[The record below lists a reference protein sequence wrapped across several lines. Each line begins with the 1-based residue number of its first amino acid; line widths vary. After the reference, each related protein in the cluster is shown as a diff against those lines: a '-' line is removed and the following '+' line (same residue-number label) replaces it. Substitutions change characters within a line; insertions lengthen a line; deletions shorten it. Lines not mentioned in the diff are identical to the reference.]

1 MKAVN
6 INTEEAS
13 VKWWA
18 ARDAHMKSLANA
30 THYSDDDKL
39 RAERMKYLLELAY
52 SAEGVYIAYG
62 KKGIS
67 IKLNK
72 ARVKNET
79 MLKAA
84 EQIWDEE
91 GVTKKVSAQ
100 GVIYRFTA

>member
-1 MKAVN
+1 MKALDL
-6 INTEEAS
+6 NTTEAP

-18 ARDAHMKSLANA
+18 ARDAHMRSLANA

-39 RAERMKYLLELAY
+39 RAERMKYVLELAY
-52 SAEGVYIAYG
+52 SAEDVYIAYG

-67 IKLNK
+67 IKVNK
-72 ARVKNET
+72 ARVKNAT
-79 MLKAA
+79 VLKAV
-84 EQIWDEE
+84 EQLWDEE